1 MDPILKASN
10 VNFHTENGA
19 AARSIRGYNENPFSK
34 ELMLSKAD
42 ELLRNTTQYEKWKK
56 LCQRN
61 GDTAS
66 EVADLILKRNAIL
79 EQSKISGPVDWSAFD
94 ALTQKLKT
102 HDISLL
108 DSSEIYRQNKDS
120 ETSKL
125 QNINAAKIVSLPT
138 HNIKQEKSEDLPTQ
152 EIDPAVTS
160 TEDAPFKL
168 SDESYLLLNLNY
180 GKNILGENIVG
191 YGDLQNLFLPLGE
204 LSRTLDFSINTDAD
218 KGTAKG
224 WFISEGRT
232 FNLDLTKMEV
242 MVDGKKEQIPEKSV
256 MVADDDLYVDSKLL
270 SKWFPVD
277 FNFDYSKQSIGIEPR
292 EKLPFQNRM
301 EREQGWDISRR
312 RNSNDTKF
320 PREKSEYDFLGP
332 QFVDIN
338 VGASYTKNTRNGD
351 QQTDSNFNLLSRG
364 DLAKMSSEIYLAG
377 NSRDNLNDARFTL
390 ERVDPDK
397 NLLGPLK
404 ATSIAAGDISPP
416 RLPEIGGSTR
426 EKGISISNK
435 EMNRSSD
442 FDTTFFEG
450 SLLPGW
456 DVEVYRN
463 DSLMASKRVGE
474 DGKYYFGDMPI
485 YYGKN
490 DYKLV
495 FYGPQGQKRIETKS
509 IDVDSNVLKKGRG
522 EYNISLTQKNTDV
535 YDPEKQ
541 HYRDMGTSKV
551 DATFD
556 LGINEKLSMGVGISS
571 QEVES
576 DRHNYLNL
584 NAKGSYKNIR
594 LRGDYIK
601 DTQGGDAITGLAQ
614 TQVKGVDLNLKQKVL
629 NDLRNNNYLQ
639 TDIAASGIIRDL
651 SFLPDLRSGLFI
663 QDLDGENFHETSVGS
678 SIATNIDNTKLS
690 NYLNLRKTSNDSG
703 DSTSLNGNFQ
713 ISSEIKDLRIGGS
726 LDYDIKPETEI
737 TAAELSGTY
746 NITDN
751 LSSSVNLKKTMQ
763 EDEDFEGT
771 LKLNWNRNNG
781 KFIISPSVSYDTDDN
796 FKAMLNFSTSL
807 GIDPKTKKINSSST
821 PMGENGMA
829 LINVYQDK
837 NNNSIFDQGDE
848 IIKGATVKAVQS
860 HIKAETDADGDAVF
874 TGLRNY
880 LPTDILV
887 DKATLE
893 DPFWE
898 PKIEG
903 VSIVPRPAH
912 IHDIFIPVIETG
924 EIDGTVY
931 REMKDG
937 TEIPFTNVR
946 MQLTDEKGN
955 VVQETRSK
963 YDGFYLFEKIPLGN
977 YQVRVDPLELE
988 KKGLGEVLLSDMNIK
1003 TEDNVLSGNNLHLA
1017 LLSKETKPEGTVEK
1031 PLIAA
1036 KMENTE
1042 SAEAIP
1048 KTTVGVAQTDKTDPK
1063 GTTAYTEP
1071 SNKPD
1076 VIIPAGGPDKVA
1088 VKEPTSLGAT
1098 GEPKVAKAVPE
1109 MDSAKTAPGPSVGVV
1124 QTDKTDQKETTAH
1137 TESAKK
1143 TDGIIPA
1150 AVPVKE
1156 GVKAPTPSL
1165 EAADE
1170 PKVDKAVPKKDV
1182 ARAAAEKT
1190 EAVVP
1195 HHERFGVHL
1204 SSYRTSEK
1212 AIAGIDDL
1220 RKKYKNILGDA
1231 EFTVKRVHVS
1241 DEKGTWYRVFAG
1253 VYDDKEKAEQL
1264 KNKIKMAEP
1273 YCRVLSLGSKS
1284 DAETNKGV
1292 HLTSFRTTRKAK
1304 LSIQELK
1311 EQYPVI
1317 LKNADFTI
1325 KSVDLGPEKG
1335 KWERVIAGN
1344 FSNEA
1349 DAKRL
1354 AKRIKMNSPYGK
1366 TMQVEENEEFGVHL
1380 ASFKTCEKASR
1391 GLKILQKKFSS
1402 TLNNDDFSIRR
1413 VDLGEK
1419 GIWYRIFSGRFKDEN
1434 SAVSTMNS
1442 LKSMKQYAR
1451 IVNLSNQDILNL

>member
-10 VNFHTENGA
+10 VNFYPENGA
-19 AARSIRGYNENPFSK
+19 STRSIRGYNENPFSK

-42 ELLRNTTQYEKWKK
+42 ELLRNTTHYDKWKK

-79 EQSKISGPVDWSAFD
+79 EQSKISGPVDWSTFD

-102 HDISLL
+102 HDIALL
-108 DSSEIYRQNKDS
+108 DSSEIYRQNKDP

-125 QNINAAKIVSLPT
+125 QNINAAKVVSFPAQ
-138 HNIKQEKSEDLPTQ
+138 NIKQEKSEDAPAQ
-152 EIDPAVTS
+152 EIDPAVAS
-160 TEDAPFKL
+160 TEDMPFKL

-204 LSRTLDFSINTDAD
+204 LSRTLDFSIETDAD

-224 WFISEGRT
+224 WFISEGRA

-242 MVDGKKEQIPEKSV
+242 MVNGKREQIPEKSV
-256 MVADDDLYVDSKLL
+256 MVTDDDLYVDSKLL

-292 EKLPFQNRM
+292 EKLPFQDRM
-301 EREQGWDISRR
+301 EREQGWDISTR

-338 VGASYTKNTRNGD
+338 VGAAYTKNTRNGD

-364 DLAKMSSEIYLAG
+364 DLAKMSSEMYLAG
-377 NSRDNLNDARFTL
+377 NSKDNLNDARFTL

-416 RLPEIGGSTR
+416 RLPEVGGSSR
-426 EKGISISNK
+426 ERGISVSNK
-435 EMNRSSD
+435 EINRSTD

-450 SLLPGW
+450 NLLPGW

-474 DGKYYFGDMPI
+474 DGKYYFGEMPI

-509 IDVDSNVLKKGRG
+509 IDVDSNVLKKGKG

-535 YDPEKQ
+535 YDPNKKDKQ
-541 HYRDMGTSKV
+541 DMGAAKV

-571 QEVES
+571 QEEDS

-629 NDLRNNNYLQ
+629 NDLRGRKYLQ
-639 TDIAASGIIRDL
+639 TDIAASGIIKDL
-651 SFLPDLRSGLFI
+651 SFLPDLRTGLFF
-663 QDLDGENFHETSVGS
+663 QDLDDDNFHETSLGS
-678 SIATNIDNTKLS
+678 SIATNIDKTKLS
-690 NYLNLRKTSNDSG
+690 NYLNLLKTSNDSG
-703 DSTSLNGNFQ
+703 DSTNLSGNFQ
-713 ISSEIKDLRIGGS
+713 ISNELEDFRLGGS

-737 TAAELSGTY
+737 TAAELTGTY
-746 NITDN
+746 SITDN
-751 LSSSVNLKKTMQ
+751 LTSSVHLKKTMQ
-763 EDEDFEGT
+763 DDEDFEGT
-771 LKLNWNRNNG
+771 LRLNWNRNNG

-807 GIDPKTKKINSSST
+807 GIDPKTKKISSSST
-821 PMGENGMA
+821 PLGEDGMA
-829 LINVYQDK
+829 VINVYHDK
-837 NNNSIFDQGDE
+837 NNNSIFDQDDE
-848 IIKGATVKAVQS
+848 IIKGSTVKSVQS
-860 HIKAETDADGDAVF
+860 HKKVETDADGDAVF

-887 DKATLE
+887 DKTTLE

-898 PKIEG
+898 PTIEG

-912 IHDIFIPVIETG
+912 IHDINIPVIETG
-924 EIDGTVY
+924 EIDGIVY

-937 TEIPFTNVR
+937 TEMPFTNVR
-946 MQLTDEKGN
+946 MQLIDKNGN
-955 VVQETRSK
+955 IVQETRSK

-988 KKGLGEVLLSDMNIK
+988 KKGLGEVLLSDMNIVSG
-1003 TEDNVLSGNNLHLA
+1003 ENVLSGNNFHLT
-1017 LLSKETKPEGTVEK
+1017 LLSNETKPEGTVEE
-1031 PLIAA
+1031 PVIAA
-1036 KMENTE
+1036 KIEKTE
-1042 SAEAIP
+1042 SAE
-1048 KTTVGVAQTDKTDPK
+1048 
-1063 GTTAYTEP
+1063 
-1071 SNKPD
+1071 
-1076 VIIPAGGPDKVA
+1076 
-1088 VKEPTSLGAT
+1088 
-1098 GEPKVAKAVPE
+1098 
-1109 MDSAKTAPGPSVGVV
+1109 TAPKPSVGIV
-1124 QTDKTDQKETTAH
+1124 QTDKTDQKETTAY
-1137 TESAKK
+1137 TESPKK
-1143 TDGIIPA
+1143 TDAILPA
-1150 AVPVKE
+1150 GVPGKEVVKE
-1156 GVKAPTPSL
+1156 PSSSL
-1165 EAADE
+1165 ETADTL
-1170 PKVDKAVPKKDV
+1170 KVEKAVPKKDV
-1182 ARAAAEKT
+1182 ARAAVEKS
-1190 EAVVP
+1190 EAGVP
-1195 HHERFGVHL
+1195 QHERFGVHL

-1241 DEKGTWYRVFAG
+1241 NEKGIWYRVFAG

-1264 KNKIKMAEP
+1264 KRKIKMAEP
-1273 YCRVLSLGSKS
+1273 YCRVLPLGTKS
-1284 DAETNKGV
+1284 DAEANKGV

-1413 VDLGEK
+1413 VDLGKK
-1419 GIWYRIFSGRFKDEN
+1419 GIWYRIFSGRFKNEN
-1434 SAVSTMNS
+1434 EALPLMHS
-1442 LKSMKQYAR
+1442 LKKMNQYAM
-1451 IVNLSNQDILNL
+1451 IVNFSNQDIKFIK